1 MSPTIGSK
9 KHQLFSNL
17 VSLTNFSVSNLYK
30 YFYNGELFPMV
41 QKIKFKV
48 FCVNE
53 VNVYRLLNA
62 KGFYLLLYSKVLR
75 ILVLLS
81 PRVTNIF

>member
-1 MSPTIGSK
+1 
-9 KHQLFSNL
+9 
-17 VSLTNFSVSNLYK
+17 
-30 YFYNGELFPMV
+30 MV
-41 QKIKFKV
+41 KKIKFKV